1 MADKSRTVAMVEKA
15 MADKASSRM
24 PERAMSESESDEM
37 PTGGM
42 LDGNSGAGRF
52 RPPDLP
58 PGAPA
63 PDSFEEG
70 VVEIQFRERVRP
82 QIVSSLADSSSEI
95 ASPSDVDLAVLN
107 QILQRYRLGRAEP
120 SLQTSEEEATEAQ
133 GAFQDAG
140 DALPNLRS
148 FVTLHF
154 SPDADTRKIALELS
168 RLPEIERAVAVLRA
182 IPPWARLHVSQ
193 CPAGG
198 CAGRP
203 FRCCGQREVIADC
216 IERHE
221 TRQVSERLKI
231 THRRL
236 HLHAHQKSA
245 HFAARINSLS
255 C

>member
-1 MADKSRTVAMVEKA
+1 MATKSRTVAMAEKA
-15 MADKASSRM
+15 TAETTPGRM
-24 PERAMSESESDEM
+24 PEHAMSESESGGMPAGGTDGMSGASGAMPMHGMGDRNAAAGEM

-42 LDGNSGAGRF
+42 RDGHSGAGRF

-70 VVEIQFRERVRP
+70 VVEIQFRDGVRP

-133 GAFQDAG
+133 SAFQESG
-140 DALPNLRS
+140 DSLPNLRS

-154 SPDADTRKIALELS
+154 PPDEDTRQIALELS
-168 RLPEIERAVAVLRA
+168 RLPEIERAVAVPRA
-182 IPPWARLHVSQ
+182 IPPLSPLNEPLV
-193 CPAGG
+193 GTT
-198 CAGRP
+198 
-203 FRCCGQREVIADC
+203 D
-216 IERHE
+216 
-221 TRQVSERLKI
+221 QVALNPGTGMEN
-231 THRRL
+231 
-236 HLHAHQKSA
+236 QW
-245 HFAARINSLS
+245 
-255 C
+255 

>member
-1 MADKSRTVAMVEKA
+1 M
-15 MADKASSRM
+15 
-24 PERAMSESESDEM
+24 
-37 PTGGM
+37 
-42 LDGNSGAGRF
+42 
-52 RPPDLP
+52 
-58 PGAPA
+58 
-63 PDSFEEG
+63 
-70 VVEIQFRERVRP
+70 RP

-107 QILQRYRLGRAEP
+107 QTLQRYRLGRAEP
-120 SLQTSEEEATEAQ
+120 SLQTSEEEATKAQ

-154 SPDADTRKIALELS
+154 PSDADTRKIALELS
-168 RLPEIERAVAVLRA
+168 RLPEIERAVAVPRA

-203 FRCCGQREVIADC
+203 FRCCGRREVMSDC